1 MRVAFN
7 ISYDGSK
14 FHGYAKQPNTLTVF
28 SSFHS
33 ALKSVGIFEESTC
46 AGRTDR
52 GVHALNQ
59 IIAMDIHRRWET
71 KLNTLKRILNQKLNY
86 IQIKNI
92 NIVANDFNP
101 RFDAKYR
108 IYRYII
114 STKPKNAFLYNYISF
129 VDNFDAKTL
138 KQNTPIF
145 KGKHNFKYFQKTG
158 TENVGS
164 HREIYEAKFY
174 THKDKGVFLFKA
186 NGFLRSQIR
195 FMVGFLLEISNKN
208 LTKAQLIEQLQV
220 KKRHCS
226 KLAVANGLYLLHMR
240 Y

>member
-1 MRVAFN
+1 VRVAFT

-14 FHGYAKQPNTLTVF
+14 FHGYAKQINTITVF
-28 SSFHS
+28 NEFHS
-33 ALKSVGIFEESTC
+33 ILKSVGIISKSTC
-46 AGRTDR
+46 AGRTDK

-59 IIAMDIHRRWET
+59 VISMDIHNRWET
-71 KLNTLKRILNQKLNY
+71 KLNILQKIINQKLNHIQVKY
-86 IQIKNI
+86 IK
-92 NIVANDFNP
+92 IVANDFNP

-114 STKPKNAFLYNYISF
+114 SKKPKDPFSYNYISF
-129 VDNFDAKTL
+129 INEFNAKIL
-138 KQNTPIF
+138 KETTPLF
-145 KGKHNFKYFQKTG
+145 TGKHNFKYFQKTG

-164 HREIYEAKFY
+164 HRTIYESKFY
-174 THKDKGVFLFKA
+174 TYKDKGIFLFKA

-208 LTKAQLIEQLQV
+208 LTKEQLIEQLEV
-220 KKRHCS
+220 RKRHSC
-226 KLAVANGLYLLHMR
+226 KLASANGLYLLRMK